1 MKPGRSAATNL
12 CHFRALALVQ
22 RHVFDG
28 FRQVHDGGERDDD
41 RCDAADL
48 KQGLPAILGYEERAD
63 DTAERAAHRHAPHG
77 DDRQRGAQIAR
88 RRLGADRH
96 QIWNDAADAEAGN
109 QPQPEE
115 LRKVG
120 RISGDE
126 REDAEQKVGADQSR
140 LAAVAVPDPAENRRA
155 EQDADIAC
163 AQHRAERTARD
174 APGGDEVRR
183 GKRDGGDVVAIDQR
197 QQDRPEQQSD
207 LECAQSAL
215 VEQPRNLDFRRAR
228 HRFPRNS
235 LAALFLPAVAAASR
249 VPGAYV

>member
-1 MKPGRSAATNL
+1 MGHEK
-12 CHFRALALVQ
+12 
-22 RHVFDG
+22 
-28 FRQVHDGGERDDD
+28 
-41 RCDAADL
+41 
-48 KQGLPAILGYEERAD
+48 RAD
-63 DTAERAAHRHAPHG
+63 HAAERAAQRHAPHR

-88 RRLGADRH
+88 RQLGADRH
-96 QIWNDAADAEAGN
+96 QIRNDAADAEAGD

-115 LRKVG
+115 LRQVG

-126 REDAEQKVGADQSR
+126 GEDAEQKVGADQRR
-140 LAAVAVPDPAENRRA
+140 LAAVAVADPAENRGA
-155 EQDADIAC
+155 EQDADIAG
-163 AQHRAERTARD
+163 AQHRAERAARD